1 MGYSRS
7 VIYHLRNTGTELIPS
22 DVPGLILK
30 GNPPGKDL
38 AGENRPRGRKSEYSH
53 EGIHDSTFFREQFN
67 ASNPVEI
74 NKPYP
79 GRTWLKATLHEG
91 DELTCNILETESGEN
106 VVETE
111 LPLSIVYEDED
122 LLVIDKSAGMPIHPS
137 MGHYDDTLAN
147 ALCFYTHHVLNFDTY
162 VNRIINRLDKN
173 TSGLLISAK
182 NMLSAA
188 RLGDFVRER
197 SIHRQYIAICQGDVR
212 DCLKHYPSAHEG
224 YDMTI
229 SAPIARKDASVI
241 ERVVDFATG
250 DPATT
255 HVKPLLY
262 DSEKDLSLVALKL
275 ETGRTHQIRVHMK
288 HIGHPLIG
296 DFLYNPDYRYI
307 KRQALHSRKLSFK
320 HPISGEPM
328 SFTAA
333 LPEDMQALFP
343 EFN

>member
-1 MGYSRS
+1 MYKNLRVLTYSIQKSFHGKTVEAFLRSMGYSKS
-7 VIYHLRNTGTELIPS
+7 VIYHLKNTDTELIPS
-22 DVPGLILK
+22 DIPGLLV
-30 GNPPGKDL
+30 N
-38 AGENRPRGRKSEYSH
+38 GEK
-53 EGIHDSTFFREQFN
+53 I
-67 ASNPVEI
+67 
-74 NKPYP
+74 
-79 GRTWLKATLHEG
+79 WLKAILHEG
-91 DELTCNILETESGEN
+91 DELTCNILETADGEN

-122 LLVIDKSAGMPIHPS
+122 LIIIDYSAGMPIHPS

-147 ALCFYTHHVLNFDTY
+147 ALCFYTHHVLHFDTY

-182 NMLSAA
+182 NMHSAA

-212 DCLKHYPSAHEG
+212 DCIDQYPSTLEG
-224 YDMTI
+224 FDMTI
-229 SAPIARKDASVI
+229 SAPIARKEASVI
-241 ERVVDFATG
+241 ERIVDFTNG

-262 DSEKDLSLVALKL
+262 DSEKDLSLIALKL

-307 KRQALHSRKLSFK
+307 KRQALHSWKLSFQ
-320 HPISGEPM
+320 HPISDEPM

-333 LPEDMQALFP
+333 LPEDMQVLFP

>member
-1 MGYSRS
+1 MPKNLRVLTYTISKSFHGKTVEAFLRSMGFSRS

-22 DVPGLILK
+22 DIPGLVLK
-30 GNPPGKDL
+30 SDHMPE
-38 AGENRPRGRKSEYSH
+38 AES
-53 EGIHDSTFFREQFN
+53 
-67 ASNPVEI
+67 
-74 NKPYP
+74 YP
-79 GRTWLKATLHEG
+79 QKTWLKAPLHEG
-91 DELTCNILETESGEN
+91 DELTCNILETAAEEN
-106 VVETE
+106 VVEAE

-122 LLVIDKSAGMPIHPS
+122 LLVIDKAAGMPIHPS

-147 ALCFYTHHVLNFDTY
+147 ALCRYTHHVLHYDTY
-162 VNRIINRLDKN
+162 VNRIINRLDKD

-182 NMLSAA
+182 NMHSAA

-197 SIHRQYIAICQGDVR
+197 SIHRQYLAICQGDVR
-212 DCLKHYPSAHEG
+212 NCIDKYPSTLEG
-224 YDMTI
+224 FDMTV
-229 SAPIARKDASVI
+229 SAPIARKEASVI
-241 ERVVDFATG
+241 ERVVDFTNG

-262 DSEKDLSLVALKL
+262 DSEKDLSLIALKL

-307 KRQALHSRKLSFK
+307 KRQALHSWKLSFQ

-328 SFTAA
+328 NFTATLA
-333 LPEDMQALFP
+333 KDIKVLFP
-343 EFN
+343 KFG

>member
-1 MGYSRS
+1 MSKNLRVLTYTIPKSFHGKTVEAFLRSMGYSRS

-22 DVPGLILK
+22 DIPGLLV
-30 GNPPGKDL
+30 D
-38 AGENRPRGRKSEYSH
+38 GEK
-53 EGIHDSTFFREQFN
+53 
-67 ASNPVEI
+67 
-74 NKPYP
+74 
-79 GRTWLKATLHEG
+79 TWLKATLHEG

-147 ALCFYTHHVLNFDTY
+147 ALCFYTHHVLHFDTY

-173 TSGLLISAK
+173 PSGLLISAK
-182 NMLSAA
+182 NMHSAA

-212 DCLKHYPSAHEG
+212 DCIDQYPSTLEG
-224 YDMTI
+224 FDMTI
-229 SAPIARKDASVI
+229 SAPIARKEASVI
-241 ERVVDFATG
+241 ERIVDFTNG

-262 DSEKDLSLVALKL
+262 DSEKDLSLIALKL

-307 KRQALHSRKLSFK
+307 KRQALHSWKLSFQ
-320 HPISGEPM
+320 HPISDEPM

-333 LPEDMQALFP
+333 LPEDMQVLFP